1 MLLTGLRHIAQP
13 ADELGDK
20 YDKTFFSSRRLVVF
34 DDIFPHPLS
43 AFRFAEFT
51 TYLEAFRFSEVHSTG
66 AALPFMHEIR
76 TLSQLIRDFG
86 REYPGFRRRVFQ
98 YEPIGPSPPSLFY
111 CVFLNNAAT
120 IV

>member
-1 MLLTGLRHIAQP
+1 MLLTGLRHIAQL

-76 TLSQLIRDFG
+76 TLSHLIRDFG
-86 REYPGFRRRVFQ
+86 RVYPASGGVCSSTNQSVLPRRACSIVF
-98 YEPIGPSPPSLFY
+98 F
-111 CVFLNNAAT
+111 
-120 IV
+120 